1 MMVRE
6 AHTLQNAYTFSGTGY
21 EPIGH
26 VQTRNEMIHLDTDQQ
41 FELLLRI
48 GALCNNAK
56 LVNED
61 SWQVL
66 GDPTEGALLTAA
78 VKGGLNLNEIRQQYP
93 RVGEVSFSSKRKR
106 MTTVHSSPT
115 TEYFAYVKGAPEA
128 ILERCTYIQEGSN
141 VKTLTND
148 TKQLILNL
156 AGDMASR
163 ALRLLGIAYRRIY
176 PKPSE
181 ITEALEENLVFV
193 GVVGMIDPPR
203 EEAIHANDL
212 CKQAGIKTVM
222 ITGDHQL
229 TATAIAKEIGM
240 YDCGL
245 VLTGTELE
253 QIDQKDLENMV
264 EDVTVY
270 ARVSPEH
277 KIRVVQALKAKGHI
291 VAMTGDGV
299 NDAPA
304 LKRADIGVAMGI
316 TGTDVTKEASD
327 MVLADDNFATIV
339 EAVKGGRAI
348 YNKIRNFIRFL
359 LSSNFDE
366 LLVISSFALL
376 GLPIPLSPAMILWI
390 NLVTD
395 GGPAIALSME
405 KLRDD
410 VMQQR
415 PRNPQDGIL
424 HGMTRFIL
432 AYVILQSGTTILTF
446 WWKYFFSGSS
456 LEVARTVTFMQACI
470 FELVVVWNCRSEHQN
485 AFKMGLFSN
494 RFLMV
499 AVVISGILT
508 ASLCYIP
515 LFQLMF
521 ETVPLP
527 IHDWIWVFAVSLLG
541 LTILPEIFIKKE

>member
-1 MMVRE
+1 
-6 AHTLQNAYTFSGTGY
+6 
-21 EPIGH
+21 
-26 VQTRNEMIHLDTDQQ
+26 
-41 FELLLRI
+41 
-48 GALCNNAK
+48 
-56 LVNED
+56 
-61 SWQVL
+61 
-66 GDPTEGALLTAA
+66 
-78 VKGGLNLNEIRQQYP
+78 
-93 RVGEVSFSSKRKR
+93 
-106 MTTVHSSPT
+106 
-115 TEYFAYVKGAPEA
+115 
-128 ILERCTYIQEGSN
+128 
-141 VKTLTND
+141 
-148 TKQLILNL
+148 
-156 AGDMASR
+156 
-163 ALRLLGIAYRRIY
+163 
-176 PKPSE
+176 
-181 ITEALEENLVFV
+181 
-193 GVVGMIDPPR
+193 MIDPPR
-203 EEAIHANDL
+203 EEAIHANTL

-240 YDCGL
+240 YDGGI
-245 VLTGTELE
+245 VLTGDELE
-253 QIDQKDLENMV
+253 KISQKDLENMV
-264 EDVTVY
+264 QNVTVY

-339 EAVKGGRAI
+339 EAVKGGRQI

-376 GLPIPLSPAMILWI
+376 GLPIPLTPAMILWI

-405 KLRDD
+405 KSMDD
-410 VMQQR
+410 VMQQQ

-446 WWKYFFSGSS
+446 WWKYYFSGSS
-456 LEVARTVTFMQACI
+456 LEVARTVTFMQACM
-470 FELVVVWNCRSEHQN
+470 FELIVVWNCRSEQKN

-494 RFLMV
+494 RFLVIAV
-499 AVVISGILT
+499 AISGILT

-521 ETVPLP
+521 ETSPLS
-527 IHDWIWVFAVSLLG
+527 IYDWIWVLTVSLLG
-541 LTILPEIFIKKE
+541 LIVFPEIFIKKEKRFELASYAAY